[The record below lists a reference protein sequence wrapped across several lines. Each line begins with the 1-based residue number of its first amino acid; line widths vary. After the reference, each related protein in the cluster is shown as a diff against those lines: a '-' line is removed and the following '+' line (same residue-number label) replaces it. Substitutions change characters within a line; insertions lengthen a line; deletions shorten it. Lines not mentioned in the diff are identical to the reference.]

1 MQTFLSL
8 WLALVSRYPRFAAV
22 QTLFD
27 HKLLCVL
34 IGIHL
39 FMALYGLS
47 VFLETPKELREGR
60 RRYIALSFVFT
71 LLATISASSDMASGF
86 QILFRATT
94 AVDFYKLVAEM
105 NSFWLRYL
113 TSATI
118 HVAIFVGD
126 ALLVRFDLIQ

>member
-1 MQTFLSL
+1 
-8 WLALVSRYPRFAAV
+8 
-22 QTLFD
+22 
-27 HKLLCVL
+27 
-34 IGIHL
+34 
-39 FMALYGLS
+39 MALYGLS

-113 TSATI
+113 TSVTI